1 MDRLDRMT
9 PERWKRI
16 ETLYYAANALSP
28 DERAA
33 LLATACSDDD
43 SLRREVEALLSEPM
57 ADDGFLAP
65 AALAKAAAQLVSD
78 LAPEANV
85 GRTIGGYVLQQ
96 LLGAGGMGVVYR
108 ARDTKLERD
117 VAIKILPRAFT
128 SNPDRLTRFEREA
141 RMLAAVNHPNI
152 CAIYGLEETEGIR
165 YLVLELVDGR
175 TLADVVQHGL
185 SVSERESSTVKSG
198 NRGGLEIPD
207 TLLIGRQI
215 VDALEAAH
223 ERGIVHRD
231 LKPAN
236 IKITPAG
243 VVKVLDFGL
252 AKATDDLP
260 PPAGGTRD
268 GLILGTAG
276 YMSPEQARGKVVDKR
291 GDIWAFGCILYEM
304 LTGRLAFRG
313 ETDSD
318 IIGKILEREPD
329 WSALP
334 AATPSAIR
342 RLLLRCLAKDPKQ
355 RLRDIGDVR
364 IEMDRIDDVLPGMS
378 NDVAPGPAARTG
390 KWLPWIAVAIVAVVV
405 AVFEA
410 RRPVPLLENPLA
422 NAQFSRVTNWEGEE
436 SHAQISPDGKWVA
449 FFSDLAGQMDLWLN
463 QLGTGQFR
471 NVTEGVSPPPVT
483 AGIMRRVGFSG
494 DSSQVW
500 FEIPREG
507 GYRLMPLIG
516 GSSRPFLGQGDA
528 TPSWST
534 DDARVAYFNT
544 ADGDPLFVADRSGA
558 DARRILVNQ
567 GEKGDRF
574 FAHGMHTHN
583 PVWSSDN
590 QWIYVVHGSDPTDD
604 MDLWRVRPT
613 GGSPQQM
620 TNQHADVN
628 YVAPLDARTLLYVA
642 RAKDRSGPWLWALD
656 VERKLAHRVTTGL
669 EQYTTVSASRDGRRV
684 VATVANPTATLWQVP
699 LLDRL
704 AEDGDVQPYPVPSAR
719 AFAPRFGGTLL
730 FYLSARGAGDGLWRF
745 HDGQTSEVWK
755 GSDAPLSE
763 PPAVSP
769 DGHQVAVVV
778 RQGAKRH
785 LTIMS
790 AEGTNVR
797 TAAASIDIQGA
808 AGHGTA
814 DWSPD
819 GKWIV
824 AGGSDAQGPGLFKVP
839 VDGGAPVRLT
849 TGPAINPVWS
859 PDGSLIVYAGVL
871 IGGQV
876 PILAIRPDGTTVE
889 LPDVQALLGGSYRF
903 LRNGTGL
910 VYLTQ
915 RQQFWLLNFSTRTTR
930 QLTRLSNHGTMRTF
944 DITPDGKQI
953 VFDRTRQNSDVVLIE
968 LPK

>member
-1 MDRLDRMT
+1 MT
-9 PERWKRI
+9 PERWKQI
-16 ETLYYAANALSP
+16 ERLYHAATALPP
-28 DERAA
+28 DERDA
-33 LLATACSDDD
+33 LLATACPDDD

-57 ADDGFLAP
+57 ADDGVLSP

-85 GRTIGGYVLQQ
+85 GRTLGGYVLQR
-96 LLGAGGMGVVYR
+96 LLGVGGMGVVYG

-128 SNPDRLTRFEREA
+128 SNPDRLARFEREA

-152 CAIYGLEETEGIR
+152 CAIYGLEETDGIR

-175 TLADVVQHGL
+175 TLADIVQRGL
-185 SVSERESSTVKSG
+185 SASESERSTVTSG
-198 NRGGLEIPD
+198 NRSGLEIPEA
-207 TLLIGRQI
+207 LSIGRQI
-215 VDALEAAH
+215 VEALEAAH

-236 IKITPAG
+236 IKITSAG

-252 AKATDDLP
+252 AKVTDDVP

-268 GLILGTAG
+268 GLILGTAA

-291 GDIWAFGCILYEM
+291 ADIWAFGCILYEM

-318 IIGKILEREPD
+318 IIGKILERDPD
-329 WSALP
+329 WAALP

-364 IEMDRIDDVLPGMS
+364 IEMDRIDDGLPGVS
-378 NDVAPGPAARTG
+378 NDVAPRRAARTG
-390 KWLPWIAVAIVAVVV
+390 KWLPWIAAAAVAVVV
-405 AVFEA
+405 ALFEA

-422 NAQFSRVTNWEGEE
+422 NAQFSRLTNWDGDE
-436 SHAQISPDGKWVA
+436 SYAQISPDGKWVA
-449 FFSDLAGQMDLWLN
+449 FFSDRAGQMDLWLN

-471 NVTEGVSPPPVT
+471 NLTEGIRPPPVT
-483 AGIMRRVGFSG
+483 AGIIRRVGFSG

-516 GSSRPFLGQGDA
+516 GSSRPFLGRGDA
-528 TPSWST
+528 APGQNAAPSWST
-534 DDARVAYFNT
+534 DDTRVAYFNN

-567 GEKGDRF
+567 GEKGDLF
-574 FAHGMHTHN
+574 FAHGMHNHN

-590 QWIYVVHGSDPTDD
+590 QWIYLAHGTDPTHD
-604 MDLWRVRPT
+604 MDVWRVRPS
-613 GGSPQQM
+613 GGSPEQM
-620 TNQHADVN
+620 TDQHADIN
-628 YVAPLDARTLLYVA
+628 FLAPLDARTLLYVA
-642 RAKDRSGPWLWALD
+642 RAKDHSGPWLWALD
-656 VERKLAHRVTTGL
+656 VERKLARRVTTGL

-704 AEDGDVQPYPVPSAR
+704 AEDRDVQPYPLPSVR
-719 AFAPRFGGTLL
+719 AFAPRFGDTAL
-730 FYLSARGAGDGLWRF
+730 FYLSARGTGDGLWRF
-745 HDGQTSEVWK
+745 QDGQTSEVWK
-755 GSDAPLSE
+755 GSDGALSE

-769 DGHQVAVVV
+769 DGSRVAVVV
-778 RQGAKRH
+778 RKGANRH

-790 AEGTNVR
+790 ADGTNVR

-808 AGHGTA
+808 AGHGMA

-819 GKWIV
+819 SEWIV
-824 AGGSDAQGPGLFKVP
+824 TGGSDAQGLGLFKIP
-839 VDGGAPVRLT
+839 VEGGLPVRLT

-871 IGGQV
+871 VGGHV
-876 PILAIRPDGTTVE
+876 PILAIRPDGTKVD

-903 LRNGTGL
+903 LRDGTGL

-915 RQQFWLLNFSTRTTR
+915 PQDFWLLNFSTKTTR
-930 QLTRLSNHGTMRTF
+930 QLTRFSNHGTLRNF
-944 DITPDGKQI
+944 DVTPDGKQI
-953 VFDRTRQNSDVVLIE
+953 VFDRARDNSDVVLIE